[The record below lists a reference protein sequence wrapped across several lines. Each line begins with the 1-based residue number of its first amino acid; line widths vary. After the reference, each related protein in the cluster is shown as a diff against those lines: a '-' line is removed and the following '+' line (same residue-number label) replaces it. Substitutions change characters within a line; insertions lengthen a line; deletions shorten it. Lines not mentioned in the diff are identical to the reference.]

1 MLEWDDL
8 KLVLA
13 IARARSITQ
22 AAKQTGIHHSTL
34 FRRIADIETRLGTPL
49 FERLQGDYQPTSTG
63 QAAIETAETLE
74 AEMAVLAR
82 KLAGQDIRPSG
93 ILRLTST
100 DTLLHAVL
108 ADDLAAFGKAYPEI
122 TLQVVT
128 DNRFYDLNRH
138 DADIAIRP
146 SNAPNE
152 NLVGRKIAPIRS
164 VICGPSGLDDPA
176 KGPWITCDETLAHI
190 KAARWRDKH
199 FADQHVALR
208 SNSLLNVARLVDAGG
223 GFAVLPA
230 FLVAAFANIAVIG
243 DPVEGLDNDLWML
256 MHRDLKATPRV
267 RAFNDFM
274 FPRLKQKAPLFAGA

>member
-274 FPRLKQKAPLFAGA
+274 FPRLKQKASLFAGA